1 MQKEN
6 AEGRTISVPACRTP
20 LTYIE
25 NALPPVSLEVPPTE
39 LTKEEAAAMNTAI
52 QYVGIDVHQATLVIA
67 VLDASGRTVLQS
79 TVATQRKAIEQA
91 LRGLSG
97 RVWVAF
103 EEGTQA
109 QWLYEVVSPL
119 VERVIVCNPRESRQ
133 GENKS
138 DAIDARGLADKLRL
152 NALKPV
158 FHNSADV
165 STLKELVRIYESLV
179 NDGTRSKLRLKAIF
193 RGRAIDTPGD
203 AVYAAETAVDLL
215 KHLKDKGRAFR
226 AKMLIEQI
234 AKIDELR
241 DQAYEAMVREAKR
254 HRAYKLLQGLPFF
267 GPVRSAQLM
276 AIIVTPFRFRSK
288 RQLWKMSGLAV
299 VTHSTS
305 DRQIRDG
312 KLVRNK
318 RGPMTRGL
326 NRNHNRTLK
335 NVFMSAAHDASCR
348 PGPLKILFEAML
360 ARGIAPEM
368 AILTLAR
375 KIVAYTLRLWKKGE
389 RFDPAK
395 LTMSTS

>member
-1 MQKEN
+1 
-6 AEGRTISVPACRTP
+6 
-20 LTYIE
+20 
-25 NALPPVSLEVPPTE
+25 
-39 LTKEEAAAMNTAI
+39 MNTAI
-52 QYVGIDVHQATLVIA
+52 QYVGIDVHQATSVIA
-67 VLDASGRTVLQS
+67 VLDRNGKTVLQS

-91 LRGLSG
+91 LGGLRG
-97 RVWVAF
+97 RVWASF

-119 VERVIVCNPRESRQ
+119 AERVVVCNPRERRQ

-152 NALKPV
+152 NALKAV
-158 FHNSADV
+158 FHNSAEV

-203 AVYAAETAVDLL
+203 AVYEAEKAVDLL
-215 KHLKDKGRAFR
+215 KQLKDKGRTFR
-226 AKMLIEQI
+226 AKILIEQI
-234 AKIDELR
+234 AKIDQLR

-254 HRAYKLLQGLPFF
+254 HRAFKILKALPFF

-276 AIIVTPFRFRSK
+276 AVIVTPFRFRGK
-288 RQLWKMSGLAV
+288 RQLWKISGLAV
-299 VTHSTS
+299 VTHSS
-305 DRQIRDG
+305 ADRHISEG

-318 RGPMTRGL
+318 RRPMTRGL

-348 PGPLKILFEAML
+348 PGPLKIFFEAML
-360 ARGIAPEM
+360 ARGIASDM
-368 AILTLAR
+368 ATLTLAR
-375 KIVAYTLRLWKKGE
+375 KIAAYTLRLWKKGE

-395 LTMSTS
+395 LTISTS